1 MTDKEIKKAVAEQL
15 VGMIQND
22 VISECGTE
30 SFVGW
35 VEDGDA
41 FFNGGMED
49 EEDINKAMA
58 MVSEL
63 NDAVTSIVSMLGN

>member
-30 SFVGW
+30 SFAGW
-35 VEDGDA
+35 VEGGDA

-49 EEDINKAMA
+49 EEDINKARA

-63 NDAVTSIVSMLGN
+63 DDAVTSIVSMLGN